1 MPWPIS
7 LTGLWDALDVV
18 ANLDVFNAI
27 SFDCISSGITFYDT
41 FLITIIYPV
50 VVLALGAVITFI
62 RMQLS
67 SDEPQEIMNWAHKL
81 VLGFLLVIYPSVS
94 NTILQVP
101 SLDPKTSPADLNLIA
116 ADASRYFQT
125 LGVALSHH

>member
-50 VVLALGAVITFI
+50 VFLGLGAAITYI

-67 SDEPQEIMNWAHKL
+67 NDEAQVIMNSAHKL
-81 VLGFLLVIYPSVS
+81 ALGFLLVIYPSVS
-94 NTILQVP
+94 NTILRVP
-101 SLDPKTSPADLNLIA
+101 SPVPKPLP
-116 ADASRYFQT
+116 QT
-125 LGVALSHH
+125 TTLSWPMPHATAKP